1 METLE
6 KFGYTWQ
13 GMKEVTKEEAE
24 QNIKNGVNT
33 YLLYPDNTESLI
45 ISLDEL
51 TTEGVRFGIEKPEQL
66 LFKVSNSYHN
76 TEEIYYGEDME
87 EVEKKLHDSLEITAE
102 NLTGQEIEE
111 EWENYYKTYEEAWK
125 ATYNDIL
132 VQLKSEYTIE
142 KM

>member
-6 KFGYTWQ
+6 QFGYTWQ
-13 GMKEVTKEEAE
+13 GMEEVTKEEAE

-51 TTEGVRFGIEKPEQL
+51 GTEGVRFGIEKPEQL

-76 TEEIYYGEDME
+76 TEEIYYGESME
-87 EVEKKLHDSLEITAE
+87 EVEKKLHDSLEVTAE

-132 VQLKSEYTIE
+132 AQLKSEYTIE